1 MALEDNIHNKDILAI
16 LKEWDNKDNEELSK
30 LTYKDVQSEEKKL
43 SNAFV
48 EAANQGADPKVLA
61 EILNEWKE
69 QKVQ

>member
-48 EAANQGADPKVLA
+48 EAANQ
-61 EILNEWKE
+61 
-69 QKVQ
+69 